1 MSYPEAFSSG
11 ANYYRRNGLYAQN
24 DDDIVQMMRSSVAEA
39 MADSGYARL
48 KCADSETYDKAVE
61 TLFDEDNGVIFDVLR
76 RAYSQAGGDWSTSKY
91 AVIKNDEL
99 YTITIILY
107 KNE

>member
-1 MSYPEAFSSG
+1 
-11 ANYYRRNGLYAQN
+11 
-24 DDDIVQMMRSSVAEA
+24 

-48 KCADSETYDKAVE
+48 KCADSEMYDKAVD
-61 TLFDEDNGVIFDVLR
+61 TLFDENSGVIFDVLR

-99 YTITIILY
+99 CTVTIILY

>member
-1 MSYPEAFSSG
+1 MYE
-11 ANYYRRNGLYAQN
+11 
-24 DDDIVQMMRSSVAEA
+24 
-39 MADSGYARL
+39 
-48 KCADSETYDKAVE
+48 KAVD
-61 TLFDEDNGVIFDVLR
+61 TLFDENSGAIFDVLR

-99 YTITIILY
+99 CTVTIILY